1 MSDKIQVHQI
11 HPSVSYGDAIG
22 NDMVEIQSLLRKMG
36 YDSNIYAQYIH
47 PKMNGIKHYPEYLK
61 VSSAKNI
68 LLIHYSIGYAP
79 KLLSFIESLPD
90 KKILIYHNITPSRFF
105 KDINSEYENFTKLGR
120 ERT

>member
-61 VSSAKNI
+61 VSSAKI
-68 LLIHYSIGYAP
+68 
-79 KLLSFIESLPD
+79 
-90 KKILIYHNITPSRFF
+90 FF
-105 KDINSEYENFTKLGR
+105 LYIIR
-120 ERT
+120 